1 MAQRALVSL
10 LAGLV
15 LAACHGNSTPAGP
28 PHPVVVMKTS
38 LGEITLELDRTK
50 APATVDNFLRYVNEQ
65 FYDGTVFHRVIDGF
79 MIQGGGL
86 DRDMREKETHGPIP
100 NESQNGLKNQ
110 LGTIAMARQPSPNS
124 ATAQFFINVASNEA
138 LNYPNNGGYAV
149 FGKVTSGMDVVDRIR
164 AVPTRSLPSGLSN
177 VPAVPVI
184 IESVRLK

>member
-124 ATAQFFINVASNEA
+124 ATA